1 VSDGY
6 IGDVSARVPDLIE
19 AVVGVRGFRRS
30 GHLLASPFQ
39 CDEWHVPEAHA
50 VCAPKRRP
58 TAAALV
64 RLGQKPKSAA
74 STAARIVGRQRR
86 LPPHAAPHAD
96 CSCGIYGYHDP
107 NDKHLTEPIVGIVQA
122 WGLLQVHP
130 RGFRAE
136 HVRVVALALSD
147 PEPGVAGERFVEVAR
162 RASAWWKVPLL
173 TRSEVVA
180 SMSEFGSPVPIELRP
195 QEEKEESA

>member
-19 AVVGVRGFRRS
+19 AVVGVRGFRRC
-30 GHLLASPFQ
+30 GHMLASPFQ
-39 CDEWHVPEAHA
+39 GDEWRMPEAHA
-50 VCAPKRRP
+50 VCVPKRSA
-58 TAAALV
+58 TTAALV
-64 RLGQKPKSAA
+64 RLGQKPKTAA
-74 STAARIVGRQRR
+74 STAARNVRRQRR
-86 LPPHAAPHAD
+86 LLPHPAPHAD
-96 CSCGIYGYHDP
+96 CSCGIYGYHEPD
-107 NDKHLTEPIVGIVQA
+107 DEHLTEPIVAIVQA

-136 HVRVVALALSD
+136 HVRVVALALN

-173 TRSEVVA
+173 TRSEVAA
-180 SMSEFGSPVPIELRP
+180 SISEFGSSVPIELRP
-195 QEEKEESA
+195 REEEPA